1 MDKTVKILICAHK
14 EVPLPSHPYFFSI
27 HGGAALSS
35 VDLPYTRDDTGDNIS
50 QKNPNYCELTVHYW
64 FWKNC
69 KSDIVGLNHY
79 RRYFDFSFMNSLFLP
94 ERQFMEIN
102 EFLQQPYEFPENL
115 VSLLDKF
122 DIILP
127 PKRNWPYKIVTQYSI
142 FHIVNDM
149 NILREVMQDLFPDY
163 LPDFDTLLY
172 HQNAYSQFNMFITRW
187 EIFDAYSKRLFSI
200 LFEVEKRIK
209 LSSYV
214 DQARVFGYMSERLL
228 NVYVVKNRLQVLHVP
243 VLTAVPKNEIGERI
257 SGFRYRLRYLKN
269 YLLFKWLKL

>member
-1 MDKTVKILICAHK
+1 MDKTVKILICTHK
-14 EVPLPSHPYFFSI
+14 EVPLPSHPYFFPI

-35 VDLPYTRDDTGDNIS
+35 VELPYTRDDTGNNIS
-50 QKNPNYCELTVHYW
+50 HKNPNYCELTVHYW

-94 ERQFMEIN
+94 ERQFMDIN

-115 VSLLDKF
+115 VSLLDKY

-149 NILREVMQDLFPDY
+149 NILREVMHDLFPDY
-163 LPDFDTLLY
+163 LPDFDMLLY
-172 HQNAYSQFNMFITRW
+172 HQNAYSQFNMFITKW
-187 EIFDAYSKRLFSI
+187 EIFDAYSKWLFSI
-200 LFEVEKRIK
+200 LFEGEKRIK

-214 DQARVFGYMSERLL
+214 DQARVLGYMSERLL
-228 NVYVVKNRLQVLHVP
+228 NVYVAKNKLQVLHVP

-269 YLLFKWLKL
+269 YLLFIFLKL